1 MLILLLLSVHAI
13 SARPQSEEDSDD
25 SGEEWKVEC
34 GSHNKNGIEGGSPEG
49 ISAKN
54 GEWPHACIIFHN
66 EEIIGSASLI
76 APEVLV
82 SVAHKLENIS
92 PDEVKIRCGEYDL
105 KNESEQYEYQERNVK
120 NCTFHPYYTGS
131 KTVQNDIAVIH
142 TTEAFKQ
149 APNVNTICLP
159 DSGTPV
165 FTESKCYSMG
175 WDSAKESESW
185 EPKMTQV
192 QIDLTNS
199 AECENSLLDSGIFPF
214 SSLDKSWICSQ
225 DPQVQKTPC
234 EGGAGNSLVCQE
246 DGTNRNVL
254 AGLAAFSIGGCSKGI
269 AEIFASVSDAICF
282 IHYETTCKYGSKY
295 LDHYYYPECN
305 DYAKEKIA
313 ELEDLFATARMTE
326 EAVKRNQDV
335 LAKLTALKESCNAN
349 LAIRRFQLG

>member
-34 GSHNKNGIEGGSPEG
+34 GLHNKNGIEGIP
-49 ISAKN
+49 AKE
-54 GEWPHACIIFHN
+54 GEWPHSCIIFHN

-105 KNESEQYEYQERNVK
+105 RNESEQYEYQERNVK

-159 DSGTPV
+159 DSDTL
-165 FTESKCYSMG
+165 FTDSKCYSMG

-185 EPKMTQV
+185 ESKMTQV

-199 AECENSLLDSGIFPF
+199 AECETSLLDSGIFPF

-282 IHYETTCKYGSKY
+282 IHYETTCKHGSKY

-305 DYAKEKIA
+305 DYANEKIA

-335 LAKLTALKESCNAN
+335 LTKLTALKESCKAD